1 MSSFST
7 ALSGLSASS
16 TALDVT
22 GNNLANL
29 NTEGFKADDVLFS
42 DVMGQTTGGAQI
54 GAGTAAPST
63 AKEFS
68 QGSIQSTSGAFDA
81 AIQGGGFF
89 VLSDKAGSTFYSR
102 AGSFQVD
109 QNGNLVTA
117 TGEHV
122 QGWSA
127 ANGVLNA
134 TGAVSDISIKA
145 LSSQPPVATTNMT
158 VGLNLDAAAAKGAV
172 FSTPEQ
178 VVDSLGVTHSLTLT
192 FTKTGPNAWDYEVT
206 IPGQDVTGG
215 KAGTPGS
222 LAKGSLTFDS
232 TGALTAPDAKSPVK
246 VATTGG
252 LASGANDLKIDWSLY
267 NTDGTPLL
275 TQFAQASAASQS
287 TQDGVQAAQVTD
299 LKLANGGI
307 LMASYSSGA
316 QVAVAQLAL
325 ASISNPDTLTAVGN
339 NNYQVGAQTLTPS
352 VGAPQTGTRGQ
363 IMGGAIEASN
373 VDLAKE
379 FTNLIVYQ
387 RSYQANS
394 KVITTL
400 DQITQVLLQMKP

>member
-7 ALSGLSASS
+7 ALSGLAASN

-29 NTEGFKADDVLFS
+29 NTEGFKADDVLFA
-42 DVMGQTTGGAQI
+42 DVMGQTTADAQI

-63 AKEFS
+63 SKDFS
-68 QGSIQSTSGAFDA
+68 QGSIQATSGAFDA
-81 AIQGGGFF
+81 AIQGSGFF
-89 VLSDKAGSTFYSR
+89 VLSDPNGSTLYSR

-109 QNGNLVTA
+109 QNGSLVTA

-122 QGWSA
+122 QGWSSV
-127 ANGVLNA
+127 NGVLNP
-134 TGAVSDISIKA
+134 TGPVSDISVTA
-145 LSSQPPVATTNMT
+145 LSSQPPVATANMT
-158 VGLNLDAAAAKGAV
+158 VGLNLDASAATGAT
-172 FSTPEQ
+172 FSTPVQ
-178 VVDSLGVTHSLTLT
+178 VVDSLGVSHSVTLN
-192 FTKTGPNAWDYEVT
+192 FTKTGANAWSYEAD
-206 IPGQDVTGG
+206 IPGQDITGG
-215 KAGTPGS
+215 KAGTPTS
-222 LAKGSLTFDS
+222 LAKGTLAFDANGNLT
-232 TGALTAPDAKSPVK
+232 TPAAGAPVNL
-246 VATTGG
+246 ATTGG
-252 LASGANDLKIDWSLY
+252 LVSGANDLNINWSLY
-267 NTDGTPLL
+267 NPTGTPLI
-275 TQFAQASAASQS
+275 TQFAQASAATQS
-287 TQDGVQAAQVTD
+287 TQDGVQAAQITD
-299 LKLANGGI
+299 LKLANGGT
-307 LMASYSSGA
+307 LMATYSSGA

-325 ASISNPDTLTAVGN
+325 ASIGNPDSLLAVGN
-339 NNYQVGAQTLTPS
+339 NNFQLGSQTLTPS

-363 IMGGAIEASN
+363 ILGGSIEASN